1 MPIRSFFATRLYE
14 ATIDDAALL
23 ADLAHSI
30 RSLAS
35 DDAAGQRWSREHHY
49 PGYTSYASLNDLPK
63 RDPAFADL
71 AKLLTR
77 HAAAFANDC
86 AFDLPRKP
94 KLDSL
99 WVNLLKA
106 GGQHSGHIHPHSI
119 LSGTFYVEAPAQSGP
134 IRFEDPRLPLMMA
147 APSRRAD
154 APEDL
159 QTFVTVDPRP
169 GLLLI
174 WESWLRHE
182 VRPDN
187 KAERLSI
194 SFNFA

>member
-1 MPIRSFFATRLYE
+1 M
-14 ATIDDAALL
+14 D
-23 ADLAHSI
+23 
-30 RSLAS
+30 
-35 DDAAGQRWSREHHY
+35 
-49 PGYTSYASLNDLPK
+49 TSTP
-63 RDPAFADL
+63 
-71 AKLLTR
+71 
-77 HAAAFANDC
+77 
-86 AFDLPRKP
+86 
-94 KLDSL
+94 
-99 WVNLLKA
+99 
-106 GGQHSGHIHPHSI
+106 
-119 LSGTFYVEAPAQSGP
+119 GTFYVEAPAQSGP

-174 WESWLRHE
+174 WESWLRHQ
-182 VRPDN
+182 VRPGN